1 MHLGAQ
7 IHSLVGRLETPK
19 VFKTCPGYFPSI
31 GIGSIGGHTSFAG
44 VGWLVLLSRTC
55 DPLMLDHL
63 LSSCGFGTVD
73 TSSKF
78 IQKYNQQVFY
88 DELLMLKDQAAQRAA
103 KLLDPKKCPKV
114 YKEAMRAAVPFLRLP
129 SWHRQHIRSSPVDT
143 AVHTC
148 IKSKVAMLRSRV

>member
-1 MHLGAQ
+1 MGAQ

-31 GIGSIGGHTSFAG
+31 GIGSIGARTSFAG
-44 VGWLVLLSRTC
+44 VGWLFLPSRTC

-73 TSSKF
+73 TAAKF

-88 DELLMLKDQAAQRAA
+88 DEQLMLKDQAAQRAA
-103 KLLDPKKCPKV
+103 KLLDPKKCPKA
-114 YKEAMRAAVPFLRLP
+114 YKEVLRAAVPFLRLP
-129 SWHRQHIRSSPVDT
+129 SWHRQHIRSSPVDR

-148 IKSKVAMLRSRV
+148 IKSKVAMSRSRV